1 MRDGGLGCIGR
12 SARQLDGLV
21 DGLRKVQ
28 RVLLGSLGRLPGL
41 AARADK
47 AGKERAGF
55 IERSVGAQGD
65 LLHTRK
71 CRLELWAFTRRQ
83 LDAGF
88 EVAELVGGFGHAL
101 GKAPGI
107 AAAQRHGGDLLDA
120 LQLGADGRHALAQRA
135 LVLDLHLGGLI
146 GRGGGLLVGRGH
158 GRHLLPHL
166 GDSGLEGCL

>member
-28 RVLLGSLGRLPGL
+28 RVLLRSLGRLPGL
-41 AARADK
+41 PARADK

-101 GKAPGI
+101 CQ
-107 AAAQRHGGDLLDA
+107 AAHVAATQRCGGDALDA
-120 LQLGADGRHALAQRA
+120 LQLSAYGRHALTQRT
-135 LVLDLHLGGLI
+135 LILGLYLGGLA
-146 GRGGGLLVGRGH
+146 GCCSGSLVRRCHRGN
-158 GRHLLPHL
+158 LLPHL
-166 GDSGLEGCL
+166 CHCSL